1 MSTCRIKTNLTS
13 GSGVEKP
20 KDEVLSK
27 EMNDKLAALMAAR
40 EKQDK
45 DLNNEVLSE
54 KEYEAKYGKQPSG
67 EDSKKPQ

>member
-1 MSTCRIKTNLTS
+1 MSSCRIKTNLTS

-45 DLNNEVLSE
+45 DLNTEALSE
-54 KEYEAKYGKQPSG
+54 KEYEAKYGKQPSST
-67 EDSKKPQ
+67 DSKKPQ